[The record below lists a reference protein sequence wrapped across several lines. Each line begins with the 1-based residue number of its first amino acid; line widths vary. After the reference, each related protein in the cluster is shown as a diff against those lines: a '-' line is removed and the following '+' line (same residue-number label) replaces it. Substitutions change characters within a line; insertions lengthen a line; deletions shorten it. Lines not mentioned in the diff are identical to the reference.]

1 MTLALLLAL
10 QAAPAAPVAPRP
22 GPAAPLPVSFDL
34 AALPP
39 GGDCRGAGGAEIIVC
54 GRRPGRG
61 DYDFEKW
68 EKVFAQVPIVA
79 QMGIGGG
86 AVARAY
92 VERAAMPNGE
102 VSNRVMV
109 GIKLPF

>member
-1 MTLALLLAL
+1 MTLSLLLAL
-10 QAAPAAPVAPRP
+10 QAAPAPP
-22 GPAAPLPVSFDL
+22 PAAPLPVDFDL
-34 AALPP
+34 AQVRP
-39 GGDCRGAGGAEIIVC
+39 GDDCRREGGAEIIVC

-68 EKVFAQVPIVA
+68 EKVFAEKPIVA
-79 QMGIGGG
+79 ELGIGGG

-92 VERAAMPNGE
+92 AESVDMPQGQ
-102 VSNRVMV
+102 VSKRIMV